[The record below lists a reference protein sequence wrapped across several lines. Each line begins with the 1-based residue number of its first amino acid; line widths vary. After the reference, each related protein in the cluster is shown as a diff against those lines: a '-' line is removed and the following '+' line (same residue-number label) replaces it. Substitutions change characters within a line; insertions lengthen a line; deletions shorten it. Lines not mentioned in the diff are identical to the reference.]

1 MQDDT
6 EESTVRRRL
15 ARQRGGIPIVI
26 ALIALVAAV
35 ALAGCGGSSGGESSG
50 GTTGGGSETS
60 AEGGGSSTIRVA
72 LVQAATANLP
82 VEIADAE
89 GLFEKQGLE
98 VTVDTPNIPFSQLP
112 AALGKQYDLVIGT
125 EPGLITAADSGI
137 DIMAVSGLQ
146 RDNPKDPGAALVVPE
161 GSSITGIK
169 DLGGKSVGAPST
181 VGNNFSALECW
192 ARKEGVDPSSIRGL
206 EAATPQ
212 IPELLEAGRFES
224 ALLFEPL
231 LKPLVEG
238 GSTDLGN
245 AYQECFGEPSQYTS
259 LWLAQGS
266 WAEENSVAIG
276 KFLAALEE
284 AQGVMEKD
292 PEGSRA
298 IYVKTSG
305 LPPEAAEN
313 TPIIPGEFDFQQ
325 GQPIVE
331 NIETWIKVLEEN
343 GTFEGSV
350 EPSALVLE
358 G

>member
-1 MQDDT
+1 V
-6 EESTVRRRL
+6 SRRL
-15 ARQRGGIPIVI
+15 VPRRGAKPIAAV
-26 ALIALVAAV
+26 LVALVAALLV
-35 ALAGCGGSSGGESSG
+35 AACGGGSDSTSSG
-50 GTTGGGSETS
+50 GTGGGGSETGG
-60 AEGGGSSTIRVA
+60 EGGGSSIRVA

-82 VEIADAE
+82 VEVAAAE
-89 GLFEKQGLE
+89 GLFEKQGLD

-137 DIMAVSGLQ
+137 DLRAVSGLQ

-161 GSSITGIK
+161 GSPIKSIK
-169 DLGGKSVGAPST
+169 DIGGKSVGAPST

-212 IPELLEAGRFES
+212 IPELLESGRFES

-231 LKPLVEG
+231 LKPLVDG

-266 WAEENSVAIG
+266 WAEENNEAIS

-298 IYVKTSG
+298 IYIKTSG

-313 TPIIPGEFDFQQ
+313 TPIIPDEFDFSQ
-325 GQPIVE
+325 GAPIVE
-331 NIETWIKVLEEN
+331 NIELWVEVLEEN
-343 GTFEGSV
+343 GTFEGEV
-350 EPSALVLE
+350 DPEELVLSP
-358 G
+358 